1 MLIALLKG
9 IAIGFTLAAPV
20 GPIGVLCIRRTLA
33 EGRRSALST
42 MLGAA
47 AADSVYGLVAVFG
60 VTLVSDFVTAHM
72 IWFRLIGGAVLL
84 VLGVRTFRA
93 HIPSAPPRLTFN
105 EHAGNFLSTFLLT
118 LTNPLT
124 LFAFAAVLAGVGT
137 VEEVSSTKTAAF
149 LVGGVFLGSLSW
161 FTTLISL
168 TYMFRTFLRNRGLDL
183 INKITG
189 TLIVVSGLAALLSTL
204 L

>member
-1 MLIALLKG
+1 
-9 IAIGFTLAAPV
+9 
-20 GPIGVLCIRRTLA
+20 
-33 EGRRSALST
+33 
-42 MLGAA
+42 
-47 AADSVYGLVAVFG
+47 
-60 VTLVSDFVTAHM
+60 
-72 IWFRLIGGAVLL
+72 
-84 VLGVRTFRA
+84 
-93 HIPSAPPRLTFN
+93 
-105 EHAGNFLSTFLLT
+105 STFLLT
-118 LTNPLT
+118 LTNPLP